1 MMNILI
7 IFTGGTLGSCV
18 NDCIIDTDMSCSAA
32 IIDIYTKT
40 FGNDCNFNIL
50 KPFAELSENFTVD
63 TINLLADTLENI
75 DFKEY
80 DGVIIAHGSDT
91 AAYSCAFISF
101 MFSSVK
107 CPVVFIAS
115 DYPPEN
121 PCSNALKN
129 LRSAVQFIKS
139 KTVKKGVFFS
149 YGNHNQNACIYIG
162 TRINEADCF
171 NDRFSAFGNEV
182 FGTVSDDRFIYNNNP
197 FNPAPEVIDNNYP
210 QIKHCRLVPDSSV
223 ILKSFTGMNYD
234 LINIDNPSLKS
245 VVNIMYHS
253 ASACTSGINTSFAGF
268 IEKCRKRNI
277 DVYCVSFKN
286 TEDIYSSVKIIK
298 DCGGIPLYNI
308 SYEAAYAK
316 SVIANSIN
324 DKSIMN
330 KNIFFEHIQDL
341 RSDF

>member
-1 MMNILI
+1 MNILI
-7 IFTGGTLGSCV
+7 VFTGGTIGSSV
-18 NDCIIDTDMSCSAA
+18 NNCIIDTDISCSAA
-32 IIDIYTKT
+32 ITDIYIKT
-40 FGNDCNFNIL
+40 FGNDCNFKIL

-63 TINLLADTLENI
+63 TINLLADTLRNI

-80 DGVIIAHGSDT
+80 DGIIIAHGSDT

-101 MFSSVK
+101 MFSSAE

-121 PCSNALKN
+121 PCSNAVKN
-129 LRSAVQFIKS
+129 LRGAVQFIKS
-139 KTVKKGVFFS
+139 HIVKKGVFFS
-149 YGNHNQNACIYIG
+149 YGSRNQNACIYIG

-171 NDRFSAFGNEV
+171 NDRFSAFGNEI
-182 FGTVSDDRFIYNNNP
+182 FGIVSDDRFIYNYNSLNP
-197 FNPAPEVIDNNYP
+197 SPADIDNNFSEINP
-210 QIKHCRLVPDSSV
+210 CRLIPDSSI

-245 VVNIMYHS
+245 VINIMYHS
-253 ASACTSGINTSFAGF
+253 ASACTSGTNTSFAGF
-268 IEKCRKRNI
+268 IEKCSKRNI

-286 TEDIYSSVKIIK
+286 IKDIYSSVKIIK

-316 SVIANSIN
+316 SVIADSIN
-324 DKSIMN
+324 DKSIMH
-330 KNIFFEHIQDL
+330 KNIFFEHIQSDL
-341 RSDF
+341 